1 MKVTTVIPNFNRIAK
16 LKRAVDSVLKQ
27 TYVVDEIII
36 VDDCSTEKV
45 QNTLK
50 YCFKNIKKIKL
61 IFNQTNM
68 GASYSRN
75 AGVLNA
81 NNKLIAF
88 LDSDDIW
95 ADDKLEK
102 QIKLISKKKDIHMVY
117 CAQDGIT
124 LYRGNV
130 LDKLL
135 DGWIAPNPS
144 TLVFK
149 KTIYSNLNG
158 FDESLQACEDHDFWF
173 RFSEKGYFV
182 DYVDEELTT
191 FTNDADNRL
200 SHDYVLR
207 IEAAKIFLKKWQIFI
222 SENRGKG
229 HYKIFY
235 SNYIITV
242 LYPIIINNL
251 KQFKFFSCLKIYLK
265 YFYLDVHF
273 YNRLIKYLKKK
284 MVNS

>member
-50 YCFKNIKKIKL
+50 YYFKNIKKIKL

-75 AGVLNA
+75 AGVQNA

-102 QIKLISKKKDIHMVY
+102 QIRLISKKKDIHMSRLP
-117 CAQDGIT
+117 AP
-124 LYRGNV
+124 YRV
-130 LDKLL
+130 
-135 DGWIAPNPS
+135 PCHPPPHC
-144 TLVFK
+144 FHR
-149 KTIYSNLNG
+149 
-158 FDESLQACEDHDFWF
+158 ESM
-173 RFSEKGYFV
+173 S
-182 DYVDEELTT
+182 
-191 FTNDADNRL
+191 
-200 SHDYVLR
+200 
-207 IEAAKIFLKKWQIFI
+207 
-222 SENRGKG
+222 
-229 HYKIFY
+229 
-235 SNYIITV
+235 
-242 LYPIIINNL
+242 
-251 KQFKFFSCLKIYLK
+251 
-265 YFYLDVHF
+265 
-273 YNRLIKYLKKK
+273 
-284 MVNS
+284 